1 MNFSQVDPQEILR
14 RAIRYVIE
22 GFAVALAA
30 FYIPRNKMSIREVTT
45 VAITAAATFAMLDI
59 LAPNFGDYVRQG
71 MGIGIGMT
79 QTGF

>member
-14 RAIRYVIE
+14 RAVRYVIE

-30 FYIPRNKMSIREVTT
+30 FYIPRTKMSIREVTT
-45 VAITAAATFAMLDI
+45 IAITAAATFALLDV

-71 MGIGIGMT
+71 MGIGIGFS
-79 QTGF
+79 QTRF